1 METSN
6 KWGGSYIDYPDEIEK
21 KNPKKQRLIL
31 SMMIINA
38 FTALQKIA
46 LDYVE
51 IMTHP
56 QKI

>member
-21 KNPKKQRLIL
+21 KKPKKAKVN
-31 SMMIINA
+31 SVNDDNKCFHCA
-38 FTALQKIA
+38 AKIA